1 VVVPCETPA
10 PKVPGQEMLGA
21 DGASLGAASVEVD
34 CTAPQPSVDTGDSL
48 WDLMTHGAGFSVP
61 GSAALSDAALT
72 HGCSG
77 VAGLRVYELL
87 VPGSLGF
94 RPHLLTR
101 GGWRTT

>member
-1 VVVPCETPA
+1 VQMVHRWVLPVLRWIVPP
-10 PKVPGQEMLGA
+10 
-21 DGASLGAASVEVD
+21 
-34 CTAPQPSVDTGDSL
+34 PQPSVDTGDSL

-77 VAGLRVYELL
+77 VVGLRVSELL
-87 VPGSLGF
+87 LPGSLGF
-94 RPHLLTR
+94 WPHLLTR